1 MLYIN
6 NVLLKVG
13 LLSCVDSFIGVETL
27 YMFYYF
33 TALVYFTN
41 REELLKQDAEI
52 LLFWKVK
59 LTIYIWDF
67 KQMHFLSFCTFVDI
81 TCFLSTVKSKKVK
94 FTFKYEL
101 WIANIENVKA

>member
-27 YMFYYF
+27 FMFYYF

-41 REELLKQDAEI
+41 LLKQDAEI
-52 LLFWKVK
+52 LLF
-59 LTIYIWDF
+59 
-67 KQMHFLSFCTFVDI
+67 
-81 TCFLSTVKSKKVK
+81 
-94 FTFKYEL
+94 
-101 WIANIENVKA
+101 

>member
-27 YMFYYF
+27 FMFYYF

-52 LLFWKVK
+52 LLF
-59 LTIYIWDF
+59 
-67 KQMHFLSFCTFVDI
+67 
-81 TCFLSTVKSKKVK
+81 
-94 FTFKYEL
+94 
-101 WIANIENVKA
+101 